1 MSSLYS
7 GLTTSV
13 SCVIYRVRYSI
24 NFKLTN
30 PMGERVFLVNA
41 LLQYRNAVSVS
52 LSTQKY
58 RAECAQL
65 TIIIEPSSA
74 RSNIE
79 P

>member
-1 MSSLYS
+1 
-7 GLTTSV
+7 
-13 SCVIYRVRYSI
+13 
-24 NFKLTN
+24 
-30 PMGERVFLVNA
+30 MGERVFLVNA